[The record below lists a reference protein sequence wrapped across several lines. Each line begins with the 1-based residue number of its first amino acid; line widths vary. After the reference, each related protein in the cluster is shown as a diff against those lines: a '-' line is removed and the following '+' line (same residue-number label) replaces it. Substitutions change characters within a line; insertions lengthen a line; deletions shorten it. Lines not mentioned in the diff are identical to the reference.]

1 MASLSGKAPATTF
14 KDLLTV
20 YDGDDNEGL
29 EGTLKTV
36 FDGDGVAAPIQL
48 STTSMNISSHDGSS
62 NGLQLNGTLVLA
74 TAAEINQIDGVTFG
88 GSSNTD
94 VLTIAGTQSIINKT
108 IDGGDYS

>member
-48 STTSMNISSHDGSS
+48 STSIMNISSHDGSS
-62 NGLQLNGTLVLA
+62 GGLQLNGTLVSA
-74 TAAEINQIDGVTFG
+74 TASELNQIDGVTFG
-88 GSSNTD
+88 GSSNAD
-94 VLTIAGTQSIINKT
+94 VVTVAGSQSVSNKT